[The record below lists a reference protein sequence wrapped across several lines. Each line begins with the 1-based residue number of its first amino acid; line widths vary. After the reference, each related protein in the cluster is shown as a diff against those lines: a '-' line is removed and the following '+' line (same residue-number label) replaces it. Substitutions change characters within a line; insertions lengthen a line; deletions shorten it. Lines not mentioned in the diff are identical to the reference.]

1 MGCVEARDAHPRP
14 AALLDATQLTRPS
27 PDTKERPF
35 KCLKCRSTFVRR
47 DLLLR
52 HDRTV
57 HAKDGGVP
65 LHSEVKRRAASKTSP
80 LPGSSKSIAIDAATL
95 EQLEASSDGMV
106 DLETAAMLMTDLH
119 HKATAAMSSH
129 HDMDAM
135 GDGLETAITPNG
147 TALIDPSVTYSS
159 GAVPQMPW
167 DAFMP
172 HSIAEPT
179 AHSIS
184 SSVSG
189 SHDSPSSQPSLTSI
203 STIHPNAAHMPSIME
218 RQRSAGDVLA
228 PSIQAMAHPLMS
240 GAATPGAYSPYGY
253 LPPSP
258 LEYRRSP
265 APHVNGVCPPRA
277 PAVDSDDERNVI
289 LDNIRDNDSERAIL
303 DTFRLPARTALNK
316 YLSEYFS
323 LFHHHLPFVHPTS
336 FKPTQMSPPLLLAV
350 LSIGAL
356 YTFDQEQAYM
366 LHIGSKVLVN
376 QFLQNKEN
384 FSSRK
389 CPLWTMQSSL
399 LNMIFASWS
408 GDPKGLEWACSI
420 KSLLAN
426 VSSAAFCH
434 YTSNS
439 LGRWSPVID
448 TSSRSGPRHER
459 GRRRGKSGLW
469 MKAVDE
475 PTTPSTS
482 SSVCSR

>member
-1 MGCVEARDAHPRP
+1 
-14 AALLDATQLTRPS
+14 
-27 PDTKERPF
+27 
-35 KCLKCRSTFVRR
+35 
-47 DLLLR
+47 
-52 HDRTV
+52 
-57 HAKDGGVP
+57 VP

-80 LPGSSKSIAIDAATL
+80 LPGSSKSMAIDAATL
-95 EQLEASSDGMV
+95 EQIEASSDGMV

-119 HKATAAMSSH
+119 HKATAAMSSQE
-129 HDMDAM
+129 MDAM
-135 GDGLETAITPNG
+135 GDGAETAITPHG
-147 TALIDPSVTYSS
+147 TTWIDPSVTYST
-159 GAVPQMPW
+159 GAVPHMPW

-172 HSIAEPT
+172 HAIAEPK

-189 SHDSPSSQPSLTSI
+189 SHDSQSSQPSFTSI
-203 STIHPNAAHMPSIME
+203 STVHPNAGQRPSMME
-218 RQRSAGDVLA
+218 RKRSAGEVLA
-228 PSIQAMAHPLMS
+228 PSLQNLAHPLAMS
-240 GAATPGAYSPYGY
+240 GTATPGAYSPYGY

-265 APHVNGVCPPRA
+265 APHVNGVCPPGA
-277 PAVDSDDERNVI
+277 PALDGDDDRTMI
-289 LDNIRDNDSERAIL
+289 LDNIRDSDSERAIL
-303 DTFRLPARTALNK
+303 DTFRLPSRSTLNK

-323 LFHHHLPFVHPTS
+323 LFHHHLPFLHPTS

-426 VSSAAFCH
+426 VSAA
-434 YTSNS
+434 
-439 LGRWSPVID
+439 R
-448 TSSRSGPRHER
+448 
-459 GRRRGKSGLW
+459 
-469 MKAVDE
+469 
-475 PTTPSTS
+475 
-482 SSVCSR
+482 